1 MDFSKFLFHIY
12 PHHRKR
18 EQQSMKVAAF
28 KNLNQHGLSD
38 KYTGEQP

>member
-1 MDFSKFLFHIY
+1 MDFRIN

-28 KNLNQHGLSD
+28 KKLNQYGLSD
-38 KYTGEQP
+38 KTHESSLAW